1 MKKLITTIALT
12 IIMVTITSAQIKKPP
27 LNHQAQRS
35 NNQTVVQ
42 GIKLPNID
50 RITSAEI
57 KKLRLPI
64 ISISEAQKN
73 AKPLSTW
80 KITPLQPKYSSLS
93 VDSYYGEYFLYG
105 WHLLPKPL
113 FEGPDFSDFALSA
126 LSLDFRVTRGV
137 RYLVII
143 KLKPATNDWYACKS
157 ILAAAM
163 NNSYAKYPIDAVNN
177 EIMIPFTANA
187 SGNRKI
193 SIGNIITRD
202 HSLYGYTIENVTINK
217 ISK

>member
-1 MKKLITTIALT
+1 MKKLITTIVVA
-12 IIMVTITSAQIKKPP
+12 IIMVSLTNAQIKKPVISQ
-27 LNHQAQRS
+27 NQQGAT
-35 NNQTVVQ
+35 NQTAVQ
-42 GIKLPNID
+42 GIQLPNLE
-50 RITSAEI
+50 RVTSAEI
-57 KKLRLPI
+57 RKLRLPTV
-64 ISISEAQKN
+64 SISEAQKN

-143 KLKPATNDWYACKS
+143 KLKPATNDWYAGKS